1 MGKSQRRKG
10 AAGENELAKILS
22 EELGLVVQRKLGQA
36 RDGGHDLTQT
46 GPFAWEVKR
55 RKGIAVHEWVAQAVA
70 ACGPHDVPV
79 VACRGDGKGWLVVMR
94 LEDALPLIR
103 GELNGAPM
111 EP

>member
-1 MGKSQRRKG
+1 MGASQRRKG

-22 EELGLVVQRKLGQA
+22 EQLGIVVQRKLGQA

-55 RKGIAVHEWVAQAVA
+55 RKGIAVHEWVDQCAK
-70 ACGPHDVPV
+70 ACGPNDIPI
-79 VACRGDGKGWLVVMR
+79 VACRGDNKEWLVIMR
-94 LEDALPLIR
+94 LDDALPILR
-103 GELNGAPM
+103 GEVIGPL

>member
-1 MGKSQRRKG
+1 MGASQRRKG

-22 EELGLVVQRKLGQA
+22 EQLGIVVQRKLGQA

-55 RKGIAVHEWVAQAVA
+55 RKGIAVHEWVDQCAK
-70 ACGPHDVPV
+70 ACGPHDVPI
-79 VACRGDGKGWLVVMR
+79 VACRGDNREWLIILR
-94 LEDALPLIR
+94 LSDALPILR
-103 GELNGAPM
+103 GEFIGPT